1 MQDLIQNLVSKVGVS
16 EDQAQG
22 AIEQVVAFLKDKLPD
37 QFSGVIDSALS
48 DGTIPDLGDLGGLAD
63 QAKGALGGL
72 LGGDDK

>member
-22 AIEQVVAFLKDKLPD
+22 AVEQVIAFLKDKLPD

-48 DGTIPDLGDLGGLAD
+48 GEGTPDLGDLGGLAD
-63 QAKGALGGL
+63 QAKDMLGGL
-72 LGGDDK
+72 MGGDK